1 MPAYLWQA
9 SYTAEGAKGLIK
21 EGGTKRRAA
30 IKQMVEAAGGKLH
43 AFYFAFGK
51 DDVVG
56 ITEFPDAAT
65 ALALSVAVS
74 AAGVVNIRSTVLIST
89 EEMDAATKKSVG
101 YRPPGA
107 KA

>member
-1 MPAYLWQA
+1 MPTYLWQA
-9 SYTAEGAKGLIK
+9 SYSSEGVKGLLK

-30 IKQMVEAAGGKLH
+30 IKQLVEASGGKLH
-43 AFYFAFGK
+43 SFYFAFGK

-56 ITEFPDAAT
+56 IAEFPDHAT
-65 ALALSVAVS
+65 ATAVTLAVNSSGTVS
-74 AAGVVNIRSTVLIST
+74 LRSTVLLT
-89 EEMDAATKKSVG
+89 PEDVDAATKKSVA